1 MARIF
6 RKQNATVYPDALICE
21 AEGLECLAE
30 ELQKSGSMVRV
41 PRIQHVDEAVL
52 EIEEIQSGPATS
64 VALAQF
70 GEGLARLHKRRQPQ
84 YGWGRDNYIG
94 LSPQKNGWSQSW
106 GQFFVRNR
114 LEYQVSRIRDRDIRD
129 RIEGVL
135 GCRGDMLAE
144 WLSARCE
151 HPSLLHGDLWSGN
164 VLFEGDAPWMID
176 PAVYCGDREADL
188 AMTEIFG
195 GFGPSFYEAYDQIYP
210 RSPDYA
216 QKRGI
221 YNLYHYL
228 NHFNLFGSG
237 YLGGCER
244 GLEQIA
250 AIR

>member
-52 EIEEIQSGPATS
+52 EIEEIESGPATS
-64 VALAQF
+64 EALAQF
-70 GEGLARLHKRRQPQ
+70 GEGLARLHKRQQPQ

-135 GCRGDMLAE
+135 GIRGAC
-144 WLSARCE
+144 WLSGSVRVV
-151 HPSLLHGDLWSGN
+151 S
-164 VLFEGDAPWMID
+164 I
-176 PAVYCGDREADL
+176 PACFMEIYGL
-188 AMTEIFG
+188 ATSCLKGMRPG
-195 GFGPSFYEAYDQIYP
+195 
-210 RSPDYA
+210 
-216 QKRGI
+216 
-221 YNLYHYL
+221 
-228 NHFNLFGSG
+228 
-237 YLGGCER
+237 
-244 GLEQIA
+244 
-250 AIR
+250 